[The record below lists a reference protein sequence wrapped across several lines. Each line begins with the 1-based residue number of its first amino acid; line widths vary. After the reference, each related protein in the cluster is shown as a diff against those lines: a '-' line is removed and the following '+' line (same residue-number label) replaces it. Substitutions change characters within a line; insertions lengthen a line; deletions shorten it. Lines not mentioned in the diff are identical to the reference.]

1 MTEDE
6 LVVLAN
12 GVRMGRVLRHRRRNV
27 LRLVYDDDWMAEPE
41 SHPLSL
47 SLPLS
52 AGQHGD
58 DRVEPFLWGLLPDDR
73 EVIVRWAERY
83 SVSPGNVFRLLEHV
97 GEDCAGAIQFVLPE
111 RVAAVTKAGRRART
125 RWLSE
130 AEMGQRMEL
139 LVRDHSASRTGDDVG
154 RFSLAGAQPK
164 TALFYDATKRCWGVP
179 SGTTPT
185 THVLKPA
192 TGRFAGF
199 AFVEHFCQ
207 ELASYVGLAAA
218 RSSVQRFGDVE
229 VLVSERYDRVRRG
242 RTVLRVHQEDLC
254 QALGRPPRQKYQS
267 DGGPSTVE
275 IAALLRS
282 HSASPAADL
291 AQFFDALVLHWVLL
305 GTDAHAKNY
314 SVLHAGGGRVRLA
327 PLYDLASA
335 LPYPQQMPIQKL
347 KLAMKVGGEYRVRAL
362 QRRHWERE
370 AVAIGLEADSASLRM
385 RRLLRAIPENAR
397 AVRERLGRE
406 GLRHEVVDRLVE
418 ALAVRCP
425 ELEKGFGG
433 AKA

>member
-6 LVVLAN
+6 LIVLAN

-27 LRLVYDDDWMAEPE
+27 LRLVYDDEWMAGAE

-52 AGQHGD
+52 AGSHGD
-58 DRVEPFLWGLLPDDR
+58 DKVEPFLWGLLPDDR
-73 EVIVRWAERY
+73 EVIARWAERY
-83 SVSPGNVFRLLEHV
+83 TVSPGNVFRLLEHV
-97 GEDCAGAIQFVLPE
+97 GEDCAGAIQFVVPE
-111 RVAAVTKAGRRART
+111 RVAALTKAGRRARI

-130 AEMGQRMEL
+130 DEMAQRMAL
-139 LVRDHSASRTGDDVG
+139 LLRDHSASRTGDDVG

-164 TALFYDATKRCWGVP
+164 TALCYDATKNRWGVP

-199 AFVEHFCQ
+199 ELVEHFCQ

-218 RSSVQRFGDVE
+218 RSTVRRFGDVD
-229 VLVSERYDRVRRG
+229 VFVSERYDRVRSG
-242 RTVLRVHQEDLC
+242 RSVVRVHQEDLC
-254 QALGRPPRQKYQS
+254 QALGRPPRLKYQS
-267 DGGPSTVE
+267 DGGPSTAE
-275 IAALLRS
+275 IGALLRN
-282 HSASPAADL
+282 HSATPTQDL
-291 AQFFDALVLHWVLL
+291 TQFFDALVLHWVLL

-335 LPYPQQMPIQKL
+335 LPYPQQMPVQKL
-347 KLAMKVGGEYRVRAL
+347 KLAMKVGGEYRIRAL

-370 AVAIGLEADSASLRM
+370 AAALGLVVVDAMARI
-385 RRLLRAIPENAR
+385 RRQLQALPAEAR
-397 AVRERLGRE
+397 AVRERMRRE
-406 GLRHEVVDRLVE
+406 GLQHDVLDRLVA
-418 ALAVRCP
+418 ALVARCP
-425 ELEKGFGG
+425 DLETLLGPGP
-433 AKA
+433 A